1 MSPDLSDPS
10 SSAHTASPALP
21 NPLGIAGLEFV
32 EFAAPAP
39 EALAQ
44 RFAQLGFAAAARH
57 VSKDVTLYRQ
67 GEMNFLINAEPDS
80 FAARYAQ
87 EYGAGIC
94 AIGVRVDNAQ
104 RAFERATER
113 GAWAFDGERVGQSE
127 LVIPAIQGI
136 GNSHIYFV
144 DRWRGRGGATG
155 DETIFDIDFRPLDTA
170 VSVGQ
175 PHAGTHQ
182 EAGLREVD
190 HFTQMVGAGRIA
202 EWLDFYR
209 DMLDFREIRE
219 LHADW
224 HLSADSRVMQSPCGG
239 ITIPLYEEG
248 TQRTRLLHD
257 YLPDHPGEGV
267 QHIALATDNI
277 LECIDHLAARGVEL
291 LQPPPRYYDELDA
304 RLTGHGLDIDAL
316 RRRNIL
322 VDGEIDANGAPRL
335 FLQTF
340 IKRAPDEIFFEIVER
355 RGHHGFGEGNLQAL
369 ERARAPR

>member
-1 MSPDLSDPS
+1 MTTDFPD
-10 SSAHTASPALP
+10 SSATPHAGGNMPP

-39 EALAQ
+39 EALAR
-44 RFAQLGFAAAARH
+44 RFEQLGFAATARH
-57 VSKDVTLYRQ
+57 VSKAVTLYRQ
-67 GEMNFLINAEPDS
+67 GSMNFLINAEPDS
-80 FAARYAQ
+80 FASRYAE
-87 EYGAGIC
+87 EYGVGIC
-94 AIGVRVDNAQ
+94 AIGVRVNDAQ

-113 GAWAFDGERVGQSE
+113 GAWAFEGESVGQSE

-144 DRWRGRGGATG
+144 DRWQGRGGATG
-155 DETIFDIDFRPLDTA
+155 DQTIFDVDFRPIAAALGSGAPCGD
-170 VSVGQ
+170 
-175 PHAGTHQ
+175 
-182 EAGLREVD
+182 AGLLQVD

-209 DMLDFREIRE
+209 EMLDFREIHE

-224 HLSADSRVMQSPCGG
+224 HVSSDSRVMQSPCGG

-248 TQRTRLLHD
+248 TQRTRLLHE

-267 QHIALATDNI
+267 QHIALVTNDI
-277 LECIDHLAARGVEL
+277 LRCVDTLRANGLEFLE
-291 LQPPPRYYDELDA
+291 PPPRYYAQIDT
-304 RLTGHGLDIDAL
+304 RLPGHGLDIEAL
-316 RRRNIL
+316 QTRN
-322 VDGEIDANGAPRL
+322 VPADGQTDERGAARL

-340 IKRAPDEIFFEIVER
+340 IKRGPAEIFFEVVER

-369 ERARAPR
+369 EHARVEG

>member
-1 MSPDLSDPS
+1 MTANLSDTAPS
-10 SSAHTASPALP
+10 TTDDGGANA
-21 NPLGIAGLEFV
+21 NPLGTAGLEFV

-39 EALAQ
+39 DALAR
-44 RFAQLGFAAAARH
+44 RFEQLGFRAAAHH
-57 VSKDVTLYRQ
+57 VSKAVTLYRQ

-80 FAARYAQ
+80 FASRYAE
-87 EYGAGIC
+87 EYGVGIC
-94 AIGVRVDNAQ
+94 AIGIRVENAQ
-104 RAFERATER
+104 RAFERTTEL

-155 DETIFDIDFRPLDTA
+155 DETIFDIDFRSIDTSA
-170 VSVGQ
+170 V
-175 PHAGTHQ
+175 GTSTNGG
-182 EAGLREVD
+182 AGLLRVD
-190 HFTQMVGAGRIA
+190 HFTQMVGAGRIG
-202 EWLDFYR
+202 EWLDFYQ
-209 DMLDFREIRE
+209 DLLSFREIRT

-224 HLSADSRVMQSPCGG
+224 HLSADSRVVQSPCGG

-248 TQRTRLLHD
+248 TTRTRLLHE

-267 QHIALATDNI
+267 QHIALATSDI
-277 LECIDHLAARGVEL
+277 LACVDALAANGVEFL
-291 LQPPPRYYDELDA
+291 SPPQRYYDEIDE
-304 RLTGHGLDIDAL
+304 RLPGHGLDIEAL

-322 VDGEIDANGAPRL
+322 VDGEIEADGTPRL

-340 IKRAPDEIFFEIVER
+340 LKRAPTEIFFEIVER

-369 ERARAPR
+369 EHARLPR

>member
-1 MSPDLSDPS
+1 MITDFPD
-10 SSAHTASPALP
+10 SSAKPLVGDSAPS

-39 EALAQ
+39 DALAR
-44 RFAQLGFAAAARH
+44 RFEQLGFTARARH
-57 VSKDVTLYRQ
+57 VSKAVTLYRQ
-67 GEMNFLINAEPDS
+67 GTMNFLINAEPDS
-80 FAARYAQ
+80 FAARYAE

-94 AIGVRVDNAQ
+94 AIGVRVNDAQ

-113 GAWAFDGERVGQSE
+113 GAWAFEGEGVGQSE

-144 DRWRGRGGATG
+144 DRWHGRGGATG
-155 DETIFDIDFRPLDTA
+155 DQTIFDIDFRPLPAATGSATTGSDA
-170 VSVGQ
+170 R
-175 PHAGTHQ
+175 
-182 EAGLREVD
+182 LLKVD
-190 HFTQMVGAGRIA
+190 HFTQMVGAGRIS

-209 DMLDFREIRE
+209 EMLDFREIHE

-224 HLSADSRVMQSPCGG
+224 HISSDSRVMQSPCGG

-248 TQRTRLLHD
+248 TQRTRLLHE

-267 QHIALATDNI
+267 QHIALATNDI
-277 LECIDHLAARGVEL
+277 LSCVDKLRANGLEFLE
-291 LQPPPRYYDELDA
+291 PPPRYYAEIDA
-304 RLTGHGLDIDAL
+304 RLPGHGLDIEAL
-316 RRRNIL
+316 RSRNVL
-322 VDGEIDANGAPRL
+322 VDGAIEENGAPRL

-340 IKRAPDEIFFEIVER
+340 VRRGTTEIFFEVVER

-369 ERARAPR
+369 ERARAAG